1 MLVPPVLNTTM
12 GLYED
17 LTSIS
22 LLSTVLAIWN
32 FPHVLTKTDTKEH
45 YDVILI
51 TRMCVAFRSLTHA
64 HLLLLTAPD
73 HVNAP
78 DNLSYYRLSKIP
90 ETEESF
96 EQVLARQEEISTK
109 NFTRGRYASL
119 CRGELPK
126 VSKSEPE
133 TRTLHETILNKKARG

>member
-1 MLVPPVLNTTM
+1 M

-32 FPHVLTKTDTKEH
+32 FSHVLTKTDTKEH
-45 YDVILI
+45 YDDILI

-78 DNLSYYRLSKIP
+78 DNLNYYRLSKIP

-126 VSKSEPE
+126 VSKSELE